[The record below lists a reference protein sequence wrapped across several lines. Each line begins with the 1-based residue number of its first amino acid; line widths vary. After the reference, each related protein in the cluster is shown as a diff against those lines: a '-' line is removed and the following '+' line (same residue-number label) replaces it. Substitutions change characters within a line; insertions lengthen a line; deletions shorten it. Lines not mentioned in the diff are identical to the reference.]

1 MADEDKTVDI
11 LNEDFGPL
19 QPNASGNG
27 RYINMIRRMV
37 IDEQEPGKLWLLRGC
52 PSRWFAPG
60 KEIIIDDAPTLFGKM
75 AIRTKS
81 DGRTITVDIDAPDRE
96 APDEIK
102 LVVRHPE
109 RKPLTRA
116 TVNGKKARVIN
127 DAIVLAKP
135 AGHLKVV
142 CTY

>member
-1 MADEDKTVDI
+1 M
-11 LNEDFGPL
+11 
-19 QPNASGNG
+19 
-27 RYINMIRRMV
+27 
-37 IDEQEPGKLWLLRGC
+37 WLLRGC
-52 PSRWFAPG
+52 QSRWFAPG

-109 RKPLTRA
+109 RKLLTKA

-127 DAIVLAKP
+127 EVIVLTKP
-135 AGHLKVV
+135 VVHLTVV
-142 CTY
+142 CMYYHVDLGHKH